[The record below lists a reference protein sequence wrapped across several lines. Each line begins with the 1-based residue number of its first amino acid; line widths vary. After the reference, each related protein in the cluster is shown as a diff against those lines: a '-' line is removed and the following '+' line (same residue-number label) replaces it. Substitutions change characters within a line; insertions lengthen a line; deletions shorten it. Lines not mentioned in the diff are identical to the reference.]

1 VNPGFWKE
9 RMMNKNKYLLSLFV
23 LTFGLLASATPAAMP
38 IAAAATQTSL
48 VRAIHA
54 SPDTPAVDVYLD
66 AAKTVP
72 ALTFGGASVYLP
84 VAAGAHDIRVFAAGA
99 DPTVDKPFIAAPGT
113 QIPTGARLS
122 IVAAGMFASIRVVT
136 VNDTAAPPPSGRAKL
151 RLVNVGA
158 DVPPVNLAAGG
169 TVLFSNA
176 TFGTITPYQE
186 VAAQPATL
194 DVRPTGET
202 KSLLTTTVR
211 PEAGSNSSVYLMSLG
226 VIKTFVDTTA
236 ATATMSDTSAPSTT
250 NTTTTAKPVQTSVP
264 APLAA
269 AAPPTTTVMLG
280 TTGHRADP
288 RDTLA
293 IALMLLSLV
302 AISAG
307 FMLRRARSA

>member
-1 VNPGFWKE
+1 
-9 RMMNKNKYLLSLFV
+9 MNKYLLPLFV
-23 LTFGLLASATPAAMP
+23 LTIGLLASATPTALP
-38 IAAAATQTSL
+38 VAAAATQESE

-54 SPDTPAVDVYLD
+54 SPDTPAVDIYLD
-66 AAKTVP
+66 AAKVVP
-72 ALTFGGASVYLP
+72 ALTFGGASAYLP
-84 VAAGAHDIRVFAAGA
+84 VAVGMHDIRVFAAGA
-99 DPTVDKPFIAAPGT
+99 NPTTDKPFIAAPGT
-113 QIPTGARLS
+113 QIPAGARLS
-122 IVAAGMFASIRVVT
+122 IVAAGMFASVRVVT

-158 DVPPVNLAAGG
+158 DAPPVDLAVG
-169 TVLFSNA
+169 TVLFSHA

-202 KSLLTTTVR
+202 KPLVTTTVQ

-226 VIKTFVDTTA
+226 VVKTFVDTTA
-236 ATATMSDTSAPSTT
+236 ATATTSDTSAPSTT
-250 NTTTTAKPVQTSVP
+250 TTAKPVPTSVP
-264 APLAA
+264 VPLAA
-269 AAPPTTTVMLG
+269 AASPNTIVMLG

-293 IALMLLSLV
+293 IALMLISLV

-307 FMLRRARSA
+307 FMLRRVRSV

>member
-1 VNPGFWKE
+1 MNLGFWKE
-9 RMMNKNKYLLSLFV
+9 RMMNKYLLPLFV
-23 LTFGLLASATPAAMP
+23 LAIGLLASATPATMP
-38 IAAAATQTSL
+38 VAAADTQTSL

-66 AAKTVP
+66 AAKIVP
-72 ALTFGGASVYLP
+72 ALTFGGASAYLP

-99 DPTVDKPFIAAPGT
+99 NPTVDKPFIAAPGT
-113 QIPTGARLS
+113 QIPVGARLS
-122 IVAAGMFASIRVVT
+122 IVAAGMFASIRAVT

-158 DVPPVNLAAGG
+158 DAPPVDLAAAG
-169 TVLFSNA
+169 TVLFSDT

-186 VAAQPATL
+186 VAAQTATL

-202 KSLLTTTVR
+202 KPLVTATVR
-211 PEAGSNSSVYLMSLG
+211 PDAGSNSSVYLMSLG
-226 VIKTFVDTTA
+226 VVKTFVDTTA

-250 NTTTTAKPVQTSVP
+250 NTSTTAKPVPTSVP
-264 APLAA
+264 VPLTAA
-269 AAPPTTTVMLG
+269 ESPNTTVMMG
-280 TTGHRADP
+280 ATGHRAGP
-288 RDTLA
+288 RDTFA
-293 IALMLLSLV
+293 IALMLMSLV